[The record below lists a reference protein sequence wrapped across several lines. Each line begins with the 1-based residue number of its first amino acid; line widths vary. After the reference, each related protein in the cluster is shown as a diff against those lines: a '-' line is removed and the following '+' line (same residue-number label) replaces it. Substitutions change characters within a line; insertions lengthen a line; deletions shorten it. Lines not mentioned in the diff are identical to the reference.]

1 MSFGGFAGRGREG
14 PQHNKVKKNF
24 TKKKNVVK
32 LPESTPKV
40 VNQLVDN
47 AIPTSI
53 GAVVEGSD
61 KQEEGSKWRITF
73 KIKAS
78 TLKRLACIT

>member
-14 PQHNKVKKNF
+14 PQHGKMRKNLSR
-24 TKKKNVVK
+24 KNDVVK
-32 LPESTPKV
+32 LPETTPKV
-40 VNQLVDN
+40 VNQLMDN

-53 GAVVEGSD
+53 GAVVEGSE
-61 KQEEGSKWRITF
+61 KEEGSKWRITF

>member
-1 MSFGGFAGRGREG
+1 MSFGGFAGRGRDG
-14 PQHNKVKKNF
+14 RQHEKTRRNLSKS
-24 TKKKNVVK
+24 KNVVK

-40 VNQLVDN
+40 VNQLMDN

-53 GAVVEGSD
+53 GAIVEGSD
-61 KQEEGSKWRITF
+61 KAEGSKWRITF

>member
-14 PQHNKVKKNF
+14 PQHGKMKKNLSR
-24 TKKKNVVK
+24 KKDVVK
-32 LPESTPKV
+32 LPETTPKV
-40 VNQLVDN
+40 VNQLMDN

-53 GAVVEGSD
+53 GAVVEGSE
-61 KQEEGSKWRITF
+61 KEEGSKWKITF